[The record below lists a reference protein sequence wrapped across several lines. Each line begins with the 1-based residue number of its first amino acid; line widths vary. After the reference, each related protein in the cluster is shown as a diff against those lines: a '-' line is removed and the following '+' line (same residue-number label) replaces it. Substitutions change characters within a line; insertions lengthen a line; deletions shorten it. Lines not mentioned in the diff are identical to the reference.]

1 MSKSINKNI
10 ISAILGFLGAANSL
24 VIGFYLLST
33 MLSIS
38 QIQSMT
44 FQSAIASTAIGVAFA
59 SLTYGS
65 FEILKGNTKKGAR
78 INMAGGIFSIL
89 IYIYYSEFSQP
100 SFLGWL
106 NPVGI
111 TLLIPPLLSG
121 TIGLL
126 KETKLEL
133 P

>member
-10 ISAILGFLGAANSL
+10 ISATLGFLGAANSL

-44 FQSAIASTAIGVAFA
+44 FQSAIASTTIGVAFA

-78 INMAGGIFSIL
+78 INMAGGTFSIL

-106 NPVGI
+106 NPIGI

-126 KETKLEL
+126 KETQS
-133 P
+133 

>member
-1 MSKSINKNI
+1 MSKSTNKNI

-24 VIGFYLLST
+24 VIGFYLIST

-38 QIQSMT
+38 QIQST
-44 FQSAIASTAIGVAFA
+44 TSQSAIASIAIGITFT
-59 SLTYGS
+59 SLTCGS

-78 INMAGGIFSIL
+78 INMAGGIFFIL
-89 IYIYYSEFSQP
+89 VYIYYSEFSQP

-106 NPVGI
+106 NPIGI

-126 KETKLEL
+126 YDLKN
-133 P
+133 

>member
-38 QIQSMT
+38 QIQGMT
-44 FQSAIASTAIGVAFA
+44 FQSAIASIAIGVAFA

-89 IYIYYSEFSQP
+89 MYIYYSEFSQP

-106 NPVGI
+106 NPIGI

-126 KETKLEL
+126 KETKSEL

>member
-33 MLSIS
+33 ILSIS

-44 FQSAIASTAIGVAFA
+44 FQSAIASIAIGVAFA

-65 FEILKGNTKKGAR
+65 FEILKGNTKKGAK
-78 INMAGGIFSIL
+78 INMAGGLIL
-89 IYIYYSEFSQP
+89 ACVYIYYSEFSQP
-100 SFLGWL
+100 NFLGWL

-111 TLLIPPLLSG
+111 TLLIPPILSG

-126 KETKLEL
+126 YDVKN
-133 P
+133 

>member
-24 VIGFYLLST
+24 VIGFYLIST
-33 MLSIS
+33 ISSIS

-44 FQSAIASTAIGVAFA
+44 FQSAIAFIPIGVAFA

-65 FEILKGNTKKGAR
+65 FEILKGETKKGAK
-78 INMAGGIFSIL
+78 INMAGGTFFIL
-89 IYIYYSEFSQP
+89 VYIYYSEFSQP

-106 NPVGI
+106 NPLGI

-126 KETKLEL
+126 KETQS
-133 P
+133 

>member
-1 MSKSINKNI
+1 MRGKTNNKNI

-33 MLSIS
+33 ISSIS
-38 QIQSMT
+38 QIQST
-44 FQSAIASTAIGVAFA
+44 TSQSAIASIPIGVTFT

-65 FEILKGNTKKGAR
+65 FEILKGNTKKGAK
-78 INMAGGIFSIL
+78 INMAGGLIL
-89 IYIYYSEFSQP
+89 ACVYIYYSEFSQP
-100 SFLGWL
+100 NFLGWL

-111 TLLIPPLLSG
+111 TLLIPPILSG

-126 KETKLEL
+126 YDVKN
-133 P
+133 